1 MAPNRAQLRDE
12 RMMPAKEMSTHTKLV
27 SLDGKYAT
35 ESPESQRRVIKLRFA
50 FVKEYGKVKNSG
62 AMNEDAVDGVPTFP

>member
-27 SLDGKYAT
+27 GLDGKYAT
-35 ESPESQRRVIKLRFA
+35 ESPESQRRVKLRFA
-50 FVKEYGKVKNSG
+50 FVKEYGKVTHFG